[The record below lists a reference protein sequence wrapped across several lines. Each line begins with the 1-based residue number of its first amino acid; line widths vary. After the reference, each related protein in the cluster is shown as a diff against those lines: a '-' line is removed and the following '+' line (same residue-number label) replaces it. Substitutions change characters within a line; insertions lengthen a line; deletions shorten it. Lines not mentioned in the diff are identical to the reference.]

1 MKAQRKNGQ
10 AHQAGVS
17 LVEVLVSVLIL
28 SIGLL
33 GIAAMQATALRNG
46 QSSLERSQAVV
57 QTYSILDAIRAD
69 RDNIALYDTGGE
81 RCAAATAPTGA
92 SSQQVAANDVLNDW
106 VASLKNA
113 LGAPGDSSSCGR
125 VACAAG
131 VCTVTVRWDDS
142 RGTAR
147 GGSNAAGSS
156 TRQAVTVAQI

>member
-1 MKAQRKNGQ
+1 MSAQRRNDR

-57 QTYSILDAIRAD
+57 LTYSILDAIRAD
-69 RDNIALYDTGGE
+69 RDNVALYDTAGE
-81 RCAAATAPTGA
+81 RCAAVPAPPGA
-92 SSQQVAANDVLNDW
+92 SSQQVVANDVLNEW
-106 VASLKNA
+106 VASIKNA
-113 LGAPGDSSSCGR
+113 LGAPGDFSSCGR
-125 VACAAG
+125 VACVAG